1 VVVEPPVMYDTVLLP
16 TDASAGMDKAIEHA
30 IDAADRY
37 DAALHVLYVVDT
49 DTYSSYSG
57 DEYVHEFEGLESA
70 LEQAGEEAI
79 EEITEAADDAGVET
93 TAVVRH
99 GVPHE
104 EILAYAEEADVGLTV
119 IGSKNRPGEY
129 RRLLGS
135 VAERVARMAERPVTV
150 VKTPIEE

>member
-1 VVVEPPVMYDTVLLP
+1 
-16 TDASAGMDKAIEHA
+16 MDRAIDHA
-30 IDAADRY
+30 IDLADRY
-37 DAALHVLYVVDT
+37 DATLHVLYIVDT
-49 DTYSSYSG
+49 ETYSSYSG

-79 EEITEAADDAGVET
+79 EAIVEAADAAGVET

-104 EILAYAEEADVGLTV
+104 EILAYADEVDVGLTV

-135 VAERVARMAERPVTV
+135 VAERVARMADRPVTV
-150 VKTPIEE
+150 VKTPVDE

>member
-1 VVVEPPVMYDTVLLP
+1 MYDSILLP
-16 TDASAGMDKAIEHA
+16 TDASAGMDRAIEHA
-30 IDAADRY
+30 IDAATQY
-37 DAALHVLYVVDT
+37 DATLHVLYVVDA
-49 DTYSSYSG
+49 DTYGSYSG

-79 EEITEAADDAGVET
+79 EEIVAAADAAGIET
-93 TAVVRH
+93 ETVLRH

-104 EILAYAEEADVGLTV
+104 EILAYADEVDIGLTV
-119 IGSKNRPGEY
+119 IGSKHRSGEY

-150 VKTPIEE
+150 VKTPVER

>member
-1 VVVEPPVMYDTVLLP
+1 VYDSILLP
-16 TDASAGMDKAIEHA
+16 TDASTGMNRAIDHA
-30 IDAADRY
+30 IDIADRY
-37 DAALHVLYVVDT
+37 DATLHVLYVVDT

-79 EEITEAADDAGVET
+79 ESIVEAANAAGVET

-104 EILAYAEEADVGLTV
+104 EILAYADEADIGLTV
-119 IGSKNRPGEY
+119 IGSKDRPGEY

-135 VAERVARMAERPVTV
+135 VAERVARMTERPVTV
-150 VKTPIEE
+150 VKTPIDE

>member
-1 VVVEPPVMYDTVLLP
+1 MYDRILLP
-16 TDASAGMDKAIEHA
+16 TDTSVGSDQAIEHA
-30 IDAADRY
+30 IDAAERY
-37 DAALHVLYVVDT
+37 DAELHALYVVDT

-70 LEQAGEEAI
+70 LEQAGGDAVD
-79 EEITEAADDAGVET
+79 EIVEQATEAGIEAEG
-93 TAVVRH
+93 VVRH

-104 EILAYAEEADVGLTV
+104 EILAYVESADIGLTV

-135 VAERVARMAERPVTV
+135 VAERVVRMAERPVTV
-150 VKTPIEE
+150 VKTSVEE

>member
-1 VVVEPPVMYDTVLLP
+1 
-16 TDASAGMDKAIEHA
+16 MDRAIDHA
-30 IDAADRY
+30 IDIADRY
-37 DAALHVLYVVDT
+37 DATLHVLYIVDT

-79 EEITEAADDAGVET
+79 ESIVEAANAAGVET

-104 EILAYAEEADVGLTV
+104 EILAYADEADIGLTV
-119 IGSKNRPGEY
+119 IGSKDRPGEY

-135 VAERVARMAERPVTV
+135 VAERVARMTERPVTV
-150 VKTPIEE
+150 VKTPVDG